1 MPRTYVRV
9 PISERFW
16 AKVEKTD
23 HCWLWT
29 GVLSR
34 GYGQISDSPRMRQAH
49 RVSWELAFGPIPL
62 GLFICHAC
70 DVKNC
75 VRPDHLFLGTAAD
88 NSSDMK
94 RKGRSASGERNWR
107 TSHPEASRGTRN
119 PAAVLSAKQVLD
131 IRARVS
137 AGHRQI
143 ELAREYDV
151 SKTTICSIISRR
163 SWSHL

>member
-16 AKVEKTD
+16 AKVEKT
-23 HCWLWT
+23 
-29 GVLSR
+29 
-34 GYGQISDSPRMRQAH
+34 
-49 RVSWELAFGPIPL
+49 
-62 GLFICHAC
+62 
-70 DVKNC
+70 
-75 VRPDHLFLGTAAD
+75 
-88 NSSDMK
+88 
-94 RKGRSASGERNWR
+94 
-107 TSHPEASRGTRN
+107 
-119 PAAVLSAKQVLD
+119 VLSAKQVLD